1 MIATVK
7 VDETPAVLYVKKF
20 RALCDMHSVRFGSTD
35 SFSAFMRQ
43 LAEDRKFAMDFWALA
58 GKFSNREGG
67 QLSDEQMLNA
77 IVQEIAGCSVTAADD
92 KLKPQINDFARILA
106 GEDVSSPV
114 VHEEDEVVVAS
125 PAAVP
130 PPPMKA
136 IETSTSQPSAAPAFS
151 RSSERISE
159 QAFNSDL
166 KSSPLPEPDARV
178 EDQLT
183 SGLDDHTSSR
193 EPGLTQHQL
202 DEALLRLEL
211 NSLELKLHLD
221 NIDSR
226 MSRMEPHLE
235 ELASKVS
242 GVRDRE
248 SAGRIAAGPITRP
261 EQVRE
266 PITEPVREKS
276 RPMQESVGRAVE
288 KSRLVLEPQPVPVI
302 NSADDD
308 DPSIPIPLQGYSQR
322 RISRSVG
329 LFAALLLV
337 GVGGFFFLHRQ
348 YGASLWADFGPS
360 LHERY
365 DAALHELHG
374 AVKGRAADGSGSVE
388 VSSATGSGSAAANNG
403 SPAQDAPPASAQVA
417 SAPVVSEPAEQNT
430 NEPTKAVTESQAAVS
445 KTDAHLRHKSHA
457 VAVPEEPELVET
469 SKGVS
474 DGGLEGPVSV
484 APAVMEENLVVSRV
498 PAYPDVAKADRV
510 EGPVVMQAIITKN
523 GTVGHLHVLQGDPM
537 LRSAASEAVSKWRY
551 RPYTV
556 NGKPVEVATTVTVD
570 FKLNR

>member
-1 MIATVK
+1 MIAPVK
-7 VDETPAVLYVKKF
+7 VDESPVALYVKKF
-20 RALCDMHSVRFGSTD
+20 RLLCDMHSVRFGSTD

-235 ELASKVS
+235 ELASRVTAARAS
-242 GVRDRE
+242 V
-248 SAGRIAAGPITRP
+248 GRIPAEPIAIP

-266 PITEPVREKS
+266 PRVEPVRGHA
-276 RPMQESVGRAVE
+276 RPMQESVGRAFE
-288 KSRLVLEPQPVPVI
+288 KSRLVLEPQPEPAMS
-302 NSADDD
+302 SATDDD
-308 DPSIPIPLQGYSQR
+308 DPSIPIPLAGYSQR

-360 LHERY
+360 LRERY
-365 DAALHELHG
+365 DAALHELRG
-374 AVKGRAADGSGSVE
+374 VVKGRATDGSGSVE
-388 VSSATGSGSAAANNG
+388 SG
-403 SPAQDAPPASAQVA
+403 SPATNEGDQTQVARVA
-417 SAPVVSEPAEQNT
+417 SAPIPSPAVTNEVAKQST
-430 NEPTKAVTESQAAVS
+430 NEPTKTVTESQVAS
-445 KTDAHLRHKSHA
+445 STTDARPKHKSHPMPA
-457 VAVPEEPELVET
+457 LVDDREVVET
-469 SKGVS
+469 SEGVS
-474 DGGLEGPVSV
+474 SGGLEGPVAV
-484 APAVMEENLVVSRV
+484 APAVMEENLLVSRV
-498 PAYPDVAKADRV
+498 PAYPEVAKADRV